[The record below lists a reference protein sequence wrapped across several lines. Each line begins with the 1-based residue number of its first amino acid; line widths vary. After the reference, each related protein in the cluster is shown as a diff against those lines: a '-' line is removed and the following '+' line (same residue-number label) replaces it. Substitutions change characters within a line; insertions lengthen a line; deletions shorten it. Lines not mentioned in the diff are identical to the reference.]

1 MINLYENDL
10 SKTYLIIIISKN
22 YLISKYYSQILLKK
36 LNKIKLL
43 LIKSLKI
50 YIFINIIFKSFV
62 LLYINLIKYNYL
74 YKKLYYIIL

>member
-10 SKTYLIIIISKN
+10 SKTYLTIIISKN

-50 YIFINIIFKSFV
+50 YIFINIIFK
-62 LLYINLIKYNYL
+62 
-74 YKKLYYIIL
+74 